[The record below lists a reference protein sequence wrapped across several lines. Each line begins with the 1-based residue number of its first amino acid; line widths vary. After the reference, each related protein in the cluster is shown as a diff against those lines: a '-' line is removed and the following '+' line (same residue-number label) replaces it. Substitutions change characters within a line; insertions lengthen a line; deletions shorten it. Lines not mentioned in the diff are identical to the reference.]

1 MRPVGHHGVNIC
13 NMKIPAEQKWDR
25 RKVFKNNSQKIT
37 AKCDK
42 IHESKT
48 IQVY

>member
-1 MRPVGHHGVNIC
+1 MQYE
-13 NMKIPAEQKWDR
+13 IPAEQEWDR
-25 RKVFKNNSQKIT
+25 RKAFKNNSQKIT

-42 IHESKT
+42 IHESKK